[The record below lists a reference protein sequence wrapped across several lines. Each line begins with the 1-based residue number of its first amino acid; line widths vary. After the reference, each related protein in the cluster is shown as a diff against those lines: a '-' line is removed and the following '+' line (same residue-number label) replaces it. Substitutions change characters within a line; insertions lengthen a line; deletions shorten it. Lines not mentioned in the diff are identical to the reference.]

1 MLGEK
6 KAHFSLAVSVSLH
19 AGVYFCVVFLAFHQS
34 SHFIKCVPSES
45 KHHKQSRWTKC
56 DIFMRNPSLK
66 ARDAS
71 DGDQSVLNTM
81 IHSQRLGDVFFSS
94 FAVHLF
100 HFRLELADGT
110 FSDRIWIRTLSLCLS
125 NTGTR
130 SFTWKLTE
138 KGGGGLLIDK
148 TQSAAFT
155 VYFLPRDKGFF
166 LPNTGVEPTQK

>member
-1 MLGEK
+1 MFGEK

-81 IHSQRLGDVFFSS
+81 IHSEGLGDVFFSS
-94 FAVHLF
+94 FAAHLF

-110 FSDRIWIRTLSLCLS
+110 FSERIWIRTLSLCLS
-125 NTGTR
+125 NTGSR

-138 KGGGGLLIDK
+138 KGGGGLTHRQNTVRCFHSVFS
-148 TQSAAFT
+148 TQ
-155 VYFLPRDKGFF
+155 R
-166 LPNTGVEPTQK
+166 

>member
-1 MLGEK
+1 
-6 KAHFSLAVSVSLH
+6 
-19 AGVYFCVVFLAFHQS
+19 
-34 SHFIKCVPSES
+34 
-45 KHHKQSRWTKC
+45 
-56 DIFMRNPSLK
+56 MRNPSLK

-81 IHSQRLGDVFFSS
+81 IHSEGLGDVFFSS

-110 FSDRIWIRTLSLCLS
+110 FQRGFESERCPCAYQTQAQDLSHENSLK
-125 NTGTR
+125 R
-130 SFTWKLTE
+130 
-138 KGGGGLLIDK
+138 GGGGLLIDK